1 MFWNKQSKKKC
12 AQNRTKEFF
21 FNLLSFLY
29 IFVYCK
35 MFWSEA
41 KILKKNLGEQI
52 FAKIRS
58 TITTSLKKF
67 KLIPNVIHRFFAHF
81 FLVIIIPKVSLTC

>member
-41 KILKKNLGEQI
+41 KILKKKPLGNKYLQKLEAQLLPVWKNSSSFQMLFIDFSLI
-52 FAKIRS
+52 F
-58 TITTSLKKF
+58 F
-67 KLIPNVIHRFFAHF
+67 
-81 FLVIIIPKVSLTC
+81 